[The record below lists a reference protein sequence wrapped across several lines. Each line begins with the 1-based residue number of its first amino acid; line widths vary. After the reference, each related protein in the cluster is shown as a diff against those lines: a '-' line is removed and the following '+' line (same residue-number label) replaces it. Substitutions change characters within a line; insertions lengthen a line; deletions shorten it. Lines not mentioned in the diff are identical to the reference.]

1 MRYFY
6 IPEVIIQSGVAK
18 TPIETSGE
26 TVGELLML
34 MMKRAI
40 SRSALAL
47 FFSVSLAGGHAF
59 AEPTMSVH
67 SEIYI
72 NMDLDEG
79 ESFEHPGN
87 ESGFLYTVA
96 NIS

>member
-26 TVGELLML
+26 TVGGLLML

-40 SRSALAL
+40 DHLVRQ
-47 FFSVSLAGGHAF
+47 
-59 AEPTMSVH
+59 EH
-67 SEIYI
+67 SQNAPEKE
-72 NMDLDEG
+72 DQ
-79 ESFEHPGN
+79 PGDI
-87 ESGFLYTVA
+87 FY
-96 NIS
+96 